1 MLNSKKILIGITGSI
16 AAYKAL
22 YLISRLVQEGC
33 DVKVVTTKSALQ
45 FIGKASIEGLTG
57 NPVYNDLFETGA
69 VMSHI
74 NLIKWCDIFV
84 IVPATANIINKIA
97 GGIADDLLTSLALA
111 RDKNTP
117 FLLAPAMNT
126 NMYFNPATQSS
137 IKKLMEFGID
147 VLPTAE
153 GYLACGD
160 EGAGKLLEPDI
171 IFNFIRAYLLKKERS
186 RKKLKILI
194 TAGATKENIDGVR
207 FLTNLSTGRTAA
219 VMANYF
225 NSRGHIV
232 DYLSSKD
239 AAKPALIN
247 NIHYFTDFVSLD
259 NQLKLL
265 LGKNDYDL
273 VIHNA
278 AVSDYSPVS
287 IETTNKKIEL
297 PALTKLSSDFDSI
310 RINFKRNHKILTNL
324 REYSREKSIFIVGFK
339 FTNTLNEDQ
348 RRDAVNKLFMES
360 NCDLVV
366 QNDLNDRTND
376 GVQQNF
382 NLYDKDGKIVSS
394 IDPFTLA
401 MHLENYIE
409 KINGIEN
416 DYMS

>member
-1 MLNSKKILIGITGSI
+1 MLNSKKILVGITGSI

-45 FIGKASIEGLTG
+45 FVGKASIEGLTG
-57 NPVYNDLFETGA
+57 NPVYNDLFETDS

-74 NLIKWCDIFV
+74 NLVKWCDIFV

-97 GGIADDLLTSLALA
+97 GGIADDLLTSIALA
-111 RDKNTP
+111 RDEKKP
-117 FLLAPAMNT
+117 FLVAPAMNT

-137 IKKLMEFGID
+137 IRKLVEYGID

-160 EGAGKLLEPDI
+160 EGAGKLLDPDI
-171 IFNFIRAYLLKKERS
+171 IFNFIRTSLLKKERTP
-186 RKKLKILI
+186 KKLKILI
-194 TAGATKENIDGVR
+194 TAGATRENIDGVR

-219 VMANYF
+219 MLANYF
-225 NSRGHIV
+225 TARGHVV

-239 AAKPALIN
+239 AAKPVLIN
-247 NIHYFTDFVSLD
+247 SIHYFTDFVSLD
-259 NQLKLL
+259 NQFKLL
-265 LGKNDYDL
+265 LGTNDYDL

-278 AVSDYSPVS
+278 AVSDFSPVS

-297 PALTKLSSDFDSI
+297 PALTKISSDFDSI
-310 RINFKRNHKILTNL
+310 RINLKRNPKILTNL
-324 REYSREKSIFIVGFK
+324 REYSLQKSIYIVGFK
-339 FTNTLNEDQ
+339 FTNTLNVDE
-348 RRDAVNKLFMES
+348 RREAVNKLFMES

-366 QNDLNDRTND
+366 QNDLNDRKNN
-376 GVQQNF
+376 GLQQNF
-382 NLYDKDGKIVSS
+382 NLYDKNGKIVSS

-401 MHLENYIE
+401 MHLESYFETNHRDR
-409 KINGIEN
+409 K
-416 DYMS
+416 